1 MSSHLSAIAIEFNT
15 LQRETL
21 TAIVDTFVAAV
32 PSENDPDGFYA
43 AKGSDVG
50 ADIATEQYLRTHLPE
65 EQLAGLLQLIDAAGL
80 FGLKDQ
86 PQAGR
91 EEIIANLAG
100 ISPEAAGVIA
110 ALRQLS
116 VLFAYSLPGHGRN
129 PLWVGM
135 EYPGPAQTPPADA
148 RKTLEVI
155 TPSGETTLESDVVV
169 IGSGSGGGVAAAALA
184 QAGKRVIILE
194 AGSYWNESDFVQSE
208 PLAYQK
214 LFLRGGFFPSAD
226 GMVSIA
232 AGSTVGGGSTVNWSN
247 SLLTP
252 NTVRAC
258 WADDFGLTDVDT
270 PAFDEHLQAVFDRIK
285 CNDKV
290 ATQNGPHERL
300 RDGASELGYSYR
312 VATLNIDPEKYDPNL
327 IGYSGMGD
335 QTGAKQGTMRTYLQ
349 DASDAGAKLLPNV
362 WVDRILTEDG
372 MATGVEATYTDPQ
385 TQKTSSIVINA
396 PSVAVAAGSLETP
409 GLLLRSGIGGPA
421 VGAELRLHP
430 ASLVSGIYDEPQDPW
445 YGPAMAGIMNEF
457 AEVNEGYG
465 YLIECVQHLPGLF
478 TTVVPWLNGA
488 QHKEITRKYRYRA
501 DWVFIV
507 KDRGAGTVTIDENG
521 QSTFWYPF
529 TDELDRRHFREA
541 AVTSIRMHKAA
552 GAQQIFL
559 AGQPFAPWNR
569 GEDLEAFIAKVNEL
583 PIGPGGTPV
592 FSAHQM
598 CSAKLGSDPQTSVA
612 KPNGELH
619 DVTGVWIADASGMPS
634 CSGVNPMVSTM
645 ALARRT
651 AMNMLDQKGS

>member
-1 MSSHLSAIAIEFNT
+1 MTIEFTT
-15 LQRETL
+15 LQRQTL
-21 TAIVDTFVAAV
+21 TAIVDTFVASV
-32 PSENDPDGFYA
+32 PRDYDPDGFYA

-50 ADIATEQYLRTHLPE
+50 ADLATERYLLTHLPE
-65 EQLAGLLQLIDAAGL
+65 EQLAGLLQLIDGAGL
-80 FGLKDQ
+80 FEFKDQ
-86 PQAGR
+86 SQSVR
-91 EEIIANLAG
+91 EEILANLAA
-100 ISPEAAGVIA
+100 ISPEAAGAIA
-110 ALRQLS
+110 ALNRLS
-116 VLFAYSLPGHGRN
+116 VLFSYSLPGPDGHN
-129 PLWVGM
+129 PLWAGM
-135 EYPGPAQTPPADA
+135 GYPGPVQNPPPDA

-155 TPSGETTLESDVVV
+155 TPSGETTLDADVVV
-169 IGSGSGGGVAAAALA
+169 VGSGSGGGVAAAVLA
-184 QAGKRVIILE
+184 EAGKRVIIVE
-194 AGSYWNESDFVQSE
+194 GGGYHNESDFVQSE
-208 PLAYQK
+208 PAAYQK

-252 NTVRAC
+252 DTVRAC
-258 WADDFGLTDVDT
+258 WADAGLDDMNT
-270 PAFDEHLQAVFDRIK
+270 PAFDEHLQAVFERIQ

-300 RDGASELGYSYR
+300 QAGASALDYSYR
-312 VATLNIDPEKYDPNL
+312 VATLNIDPERYDPNL

-349 DASDAGAKLLPNV
+349 DASDAGAKLLPNT
-362 WVDRILTEDG
+362 WVNRILTDDG
-372 MATGVEATYTDPQ
+372 SAVGIEATYTDPRTGQ
-385 TQKTSSIVINA
+385 TSRVVINA
-396 PSVAVAAGSLETP
+396 PSVVSAAGSLETP

-457 AEVNEGYG
+457 AEANEGFG

-478 TTVVPWLNGA
+478 TTVVPWLDGA
-488 QHKEITRKYRYRA
+488 AHKDLTRQYRYRA
-501 DWVFIV
+501 DWVFLV
-507 KDRGAGTVTIDENG
+507 KDRGAGSVTIDDNG

-529 TDELDRRHFREA
+529 TDDLDRRHFREA
-541 AVTSIRMHKAA
+541 AETAIRMQEAA

-559 AGQPFAPWNR
+559 AGQPFAPWTR
-569 GEDLEAFIAKVNEL
+569 GEDLEAFIAKVNEI

-619 DVTGVWIADASGMPS
+619 DVAGVWIADASGMPS

-651 AMNMLDQKGS
+651 AVNMLDHA

>member
-1 MSSHLSAIAIEFNT
+1 MEIEFNP
-15 LQRETL
+15 LQRKTL

-32 PSENDPDGFYA
+32 PREDDPGGFYA
-43 AKGSDVG
+43 TKGSDVG
-50 ADIATEQYLRTHLPE
+50 ADVATEQYLVTHLPD
-65 EQLAGLLQLIDAAGL
+65 EQLAGLLQLLDTAAL
-80 FGLKDQ
+80 IGLKNQ
-86 PQAGR
+86 PQAVR
-91 EEIIANLAG
+91 EAIVANLAG
-100 ISPEAAGVIA
+100 ISPETAGAIA
-110 ALRQLS
+110 ALYQLS
-116 VLFAYSLPGHGRN
+116 VIFAYSLPGPQGHN

-135 EYPGPAQTPPADA
+135 GYPGPVQAPPPDA
-148 RKTLEVI
+148 PKTLQVL
-155 TPSGETTLESDVVV
+155 TPSGETTMGADVVV
-169 IGSGSGGGVAAAALA
+169 VGSGSGGGVAAAVLA

-194 AGSYWNESDFVQSE
+194 AGGYFNESDFVQLE
-208 PLAYQK
+208 PLAYRN

-232 AGSTVGGGSTVNWSN
+232 AGSNVGGGSTVNWSN

-252 NTVRAC
+252 ATVRTS
-258 WADDFGLTDVDT
+258 WAKGGLTDVDT
-270 PAFDEHLQAVFDRIK
+270 PAFDEHLQAVFERIN

-290 ATQNGPHERL
+290 ATQNAPHQRL
-300 RDGASELGYSYR
+300 RQGASKLGYSYR
-312 VATLNIDPEKYDPNL
+312 VAMLNIDPDRYDPNL

-335 QTGAKQGTMRTYLQ
+335 QTGAKQGTLRTYLQ
-349 DASDAGAKLLPNV
+349 DASDAGAKLLPNTRA
-362 WVDRILTEDG
+362 DRIRTESG
-372 MATGVEATYTDPQ
+372 KAVGVEATYTDPQ
-385 TQKTSSIVINA
+385 THETSRVVIHA
-396 PSVAVAAGSLETP
+396 SSVVAAAGALETP
-409 GLLLRSGIGGPA
+409 ALLLRSGIGGPA

-430 ASLVSGIYDEPQDPW
+430 ASLVTGIYDEPQDPW

-457 AEVNEGYG
+457 AEVNDCYG
-465 YLIECVQHLPGLF
+465 YIVECVQHLPGLF
-478 TTVVPWLNGA
+478 TTVVPWLSGA
-488 QHKEITRKYRYRA
+488 QHKELTRKYRYRA

-521 QSTFWYPF
+521 QSIHRYPF

-541 AVTSIRMHKAA
+541 AETSIRMQEAA
-552 GAQQIFL
+552 GAQQIFV
-559 AGQPFAPWNR
+559 AGQPFPPWKR
-569 GEDLEAFIAKVNEL
+569 GEDLEAFIEKVNQV

-619 DVTGVWIADASGMPS
+619 DTTGVWIADASGMPC

-651 AMNMLDQKGS
+651 ATNMLNER

>member
-1 MSSHLSAIAIEFNT
+1 
-15 LQRETL
+15 
-21 TAIVDTFVAAV
+21 
-32 PSENDPDGFYA
+32 
-43 AKGSDVG
+43 
-50 ADIATEQYLRTHLPE
+50 
-65 EQLAGLLQLIDAAGL
+65 
-80 FGLKDQ
+80 
-86 PQAGR
+86 
-91 EEIIANLAG
+91 
-100 ISPEAAGVIA
+100 
-110 ALRQLS
+110 
-116 VLFAYSLPGHGRN
+116 
-129 PLWVGM
+129 
-135 EYPGPAQTPPADA
+135 
-148 RKTLEVI
+148 
-155 TPSGETTLESDVVV
+155 
-169 IGSGSGGGVAAAALA
+169 
-184 QAGKRVIILE
+184 VIILE
-194 AGSYWNESDFVQSE
+194 GGGYHNESDFVQSE
-208 PLAYQK
+208 LAAYQS

-252 NTVRAC
+252 DTVRAC
-258 WADDFGLTDVDT
+258 WAKAGLTDVDT
-270 PAFDEHLQAVFDRIK
+270 EAFDEHLQAVFDRIQ

-300 RDGASELGYSYR
+300 SDGASQLGYSYR
-312 VATLNIDPEKYDPNL
+312 VANLNIDPEKYDPNL

-362 WVDRILTEDG
+362 WVDRILTDAG
-372 MATGVEATYTDPQ
+372 AAAGVEATYTDPQ
-385 TQKTSSIVINA
+385 TQQTSRVVIHA
-396 PSVAVAAGSLETP
+396 PSVVAAAGSLETP

-430 ASLVSGIYDEPQDPW
+430 ASLVSGIYHETQDPW

-457 AEVNEGYG
+457 AETDEGFG
-465 YLIECVQHLPGLF
+465 YIIECVQHLPGLF
-478 TTVVPWLNGA
+478 TTVVPWLDGA
-488 QHKEITRKYRYRA
+488 QHKELTRRYRYRA

-507 KDRGAGTVTIDENG
+507 KDRGAGSVTIDENG

-541 AVTSIRMHKAA
+541 AATAIRMQEAA
-552 GAQQIFL
+552 GAQHIFL
-559 AGQPFAPWNR
+559 AGQPFAPWTR
-569 GEDLEAFIAKVNEL
+569 GEDLEAFIEKVNQVA
-583 PIGPGGTPV
+583 IGPGGTPV

-598 CSAKLGSDPQTSVA
+598 CSAKMGSDPQTSVA

-651 AMNMLDQKGS
+651 AMNMLNPACT

>member
-1 MSSHLSAIAIEFNT
+1 MPTQFTT
-15 LQRETL
+15 LQCETL
-21 TAIVDTFVAAV
+21 TAIVDTYVASVAR
-32 PSENDPDGFYA
+32 EDDPDGFYA

-50 ADIATEQYLRTHLPE
+50 ADVATEQYLLTRLPE
-65 EQLAGLLQLIDAAGL
+65 VQLAGMLALIDGL
-80 FGLKDQ
+80 ALFEFKDQ
-86 PQAGR
+86 PQAAR
-91 EEIIANLAG
+91 EEILANVAA
-100 ISPEAAGVIA
+100 ISPEAAGAVA
-110 ALRQLS
+110 ALNQLS
-116 VLFAYSLPGHGRN
+116 VLFAYSLPGPDGHNR
-129 PLWVGM
+129 LWAGM
-135 EYPGPAQTPPADA
+135 GYPGPAQNPPPNS

-155 TPSGETTLESDVVV
+155 AVSGETTLEADVVV
-169 IGSGSGGGVAAAALA
+169 VGSGSGGGVAAAVLA
-184 QAGKRVIILE
+184 EAGKRVIILE
-194 AGSYWNESDFVQSE
+194 AGSYHTESDFVQSE
-208 PLAYQK
+208 VAAYQN

-252 NTVRAC
+252 STVRSH
-258 WADDFGLTDVDT
+258 WAEAGLTDVDT
-270 PAFDEHLQAVFDRIK
+270 PAFDEHLQAVFERIQ

-290 ATQNGPHERL
+290 ATQNGPHARL
-300 RDGASELGYSYR
+300 SDGASRLGYAYR
-312 VATLNIDPEKYDPNL
+312 VATLNIDPERYDPNL

-372 MATGVEATYTDPQ
+372 VAVGVQATYTDPQ
-385 TQKTSSIVINA
+385 TQQTSRVVINA
-396 PSVAVAAGSLETP
+396 PAVVAAAGSLETP

-430 ASLVSGIYDEPQDPW
+430 ASLVSGVYDEPQDPW

-457 AEVNEGYG
+457 AEADEGFG

-478 TTVVPWLNGA
+478 TTVVPWLDGA
-488 QHKEITRKYRYRA
+488 QHKELTRKYRYRA

-507 KDRGAGTVTIDENG
+507 KDRGAGSVTLDENG

-529 TDELDRRHFREA
+529 SDELDRRHFREA
-541 AVTSIRMHKAA
+541 AVTSIRMHEAA
-552 GAQQIFL
+552 GAQQIFV

-569 GEDLEAFIAKVNEL
+569 GEDLEAFIAKVNDI
-583 PIGPGGTPV
+583 PIGPGGIPV

-612 KPNGELH
+612 KPSGELH
-619 DVTGVWIADASGMPS
+619 DSTGVWIADASGMPS

-651 AMNMLDQKGS
+651 AMNMLGEN

>member
-1 MSSHLSAIAIEFNT
+1 MAIEFNT
-15 LQRETL
+15 LQRKTL

-32 PSENDPDGFYA
+32 PREDDPGGFYA

-50 ADIATEQYLRTHLPE
+50 ADVATEQYLVTHLPE
-65 EQLAGLLQLIDAAGL
+65 EQLAGLLQLIDTAGL
-80 FGLKDQ
+80 VGLKNQ
-86 PQAGR
+86 PQAVR
-91 EEIIANLAG
+91 EAIIANLAG
-100 ISPEAAGVIA
+100 ISPETAGAID
-110 ALRQLS
+110 ALYRLS
-116 VLFAYSLPGHGRN
+116 VLFAYSLPGPESGN
-129 PLWVGM
+129 PLWAGM
-135 EYPGPAQTPPADA
+135 GYPGMVQAPPQTP
-148 RKTLEVI
+148 KTLDVI
-155 TPSGETTLESDVVV
+155 TPSGDTTLDTDVVV
-169 IGSGSGGGVAAAALA
+169 VGSGSGGGVAAAVLA
-184 QAGKRVIILE
+184 DAGKRVIILE
-194 AGSYWNESDFVQSE
+194 AGGYFNESDFVQLE
-208 PLAYQK
+208 PLAYRN

-252 NTVRAC
+252 ATVRAS
-258 WADDFGLTDVDT
+258 WAKDGLTDVDT
-270 PAFDEHLQAVFDRIK
+270 PAFDEHLQAVFDRIN

-290 ATQNGPHERL
+290 ATQNGPHKRL
-300 RDGASELGYSYR
+300 AEGAAKLGYSYR
-312 VATLNIDPEKYDPNL
+312 VAMLNIDPDRYDPNV
-327 IGYSGMGD
+327 IGWSGMGD

-349 DASDAGAKLLPNV
+349 DASDAGAKLLPNTRA
-362 WVDRILTEDG
+362 DRILTENSK
-372 MATGVEATYTDPQ
+372 AVGVEATYIDPQ
-385 TQKTSSIVINA
+385 TQASCRVVIRA
-396 PSVAVAAGSLETP
+396 PSVVAAAGSLETP
-409 GLLLRSGIGGPA
+409 ALLLRSGIGGPA

-457 AEVNEGYG
+457 AEVNDCFGY
-465 YLIECVQHLPGLF
+465 IVECVQHLPGLF
-478 TTVVPWLNGA
+478 TTVVPWLSGE
-488 QHKEITRKYRYRA
+488 QHKELTRKYRHRA

-507 KDRGAGTVTIDENG
+507 KDRGAGTVTVDENG
-521 QSTFWYPF
+521 QSVHRYPF

-541 AVTSIRMHKAA
+541 AVTSIRMQEAA

-559 AGQPFAPWNR
+559 AGQPFPPWNR
-569 GEDLEAFIAKVNEL
+569 GEDLEAFIDKVNQV

-598 CSAKLGSDPQTSVA
+598 CSAKLGGDPQTSVA

-619 DVTGVWIADASGMPS
+619 DTTGVWIADASGMPC

-651 AMNMLDQKGS
+651 ATNMLKQH

>member
-1 MSSHLSAIAIEFNT
+1 MPIEFTT

-21 TAIVDTFVAAV
+21 TAVVDTFVASVAR
-32 PSENDPDGFYA
+32 EDDPHGFYA

-50 ADIATEQYLRTHLPE
+50 ADAATEHYLRTRLPE
-65 EQLAGLLQLIDAAGL
+65 VQLAGMLQLIDGL
-80 FGLKDQ
+80 ALFEFKGQ
-86 PQAGR
+86 PQAAR
-91 EEIIANLAG
+91 EEILANVAA
-100 ISPEAAGVIA
+100 ISPEAAEAVA
-110 ALRQLS
+110 ALNQLS
-116 VLFAYSLPGHGRN
+116 VLFAYSLPGPDGHN
-129 PLWVGM
+129 PLWSGM
-135 EYPGPAQTPPADA
+135 GYPGPVQNPPQDS
-148 RKTLEVI
+148 RKTLDVI
-155 TPSGETTLESDVVV
+155 TVCGETTLEADVVV
-169 IGSGSGGGVAAAALA
+169 VGSGSGGGVAAAVLA
-184 QAGKRVIILE
+184 EAGKRVIILE
-194 AGSYWNESDFVQSE
+194 AGSYYNESDFVQSE
-208 PLAYQK
+208 VAAYQN

-252 NTVRAC
+252 STVRSH
-258 WADDFGLTDVDT
+258 WAQAGLTDVDT
-270 PAFDEHLQAVFDRIK
+270 PAFDEHLQAVFERIQ

-290 ATQNGPHERL
+290 ATQNGPHARL
-300 RDGASELGYSYR
+300 SDGASKLGYAYR
-312 VATLNIDPEKYDPNL
+312 VATLNIDPERYDPNL

-362 WVDRILTEDG
+362 WVDRILTEG
-372 MATGVEATYTDPQ
+372 NAAVGVEATYTDPQ
-385 TQKTSSIVINA
+385 TQQTSRVLINA
-396 PSVAVAAGSLETP
+396 PAVVAAAGSLETP

-430 ASLVSGIYDEPQDPW
+430 ASLVSGVYDEPQDPW

-457 AEVNEGYG
+457 AETDEGFG

-478 TTVVPWLNGA
+478 TTVVPWLDGA
-488 QHKEITRKYRYRA
+488 QHKELTRKYRYRA

-507 KDRGAGTVTIDENG
+507 KDRGAGSVTLDENG

-529 TDELDRRHFREA
+529 TDELDRRHFRAA
-541 AVTSIRMHKAA
+541 AVTSIRMHEAA
-552 GAQQIFL
+552 GAEQIFV
-559 AGQPFAPWNR
+559 AGQPFAPWKR
-569 GEDLEAFIAKVNEL
+569 GEDLEAFIAKVCEI
-583 PIGPGGTPV
+583 PIGPGGVPV

-598 CSAKLGSDPQTSVA
+598 CSAKLGSDPRTSVA

-651 AMNMLDQKGS
+651 AMNMLG

>member
-1 MSSHLSAIAIEFNT
+1 
-15 LQRETL
+15 
-21 TAIVDTFVAAV
+21 
-32 PSENDPDGFYA
+32 
-43 AKGSDVG
+43 
-50 ADIATEQYLRTHLPE
+50 
-65 EQLAGLLQLIDAAGL
+65 
-80 FGLKDQ
+80 
-86 PQAGR
+86 
-91 EEIIANLAG
+91 
-100 ISPEAAGVIA
+100 
-110 ALRQLS
+110 
-116 VLFAYSLPGHGRN
+116 VLFAYSLPGTDGRN

-135 EYPGPAQTPPADA
+135 GYPGPAQNPPSDS

-155 TPSGETTLESDVVV
+155 TVSGETTLEADVVV
-169 IGSGSGGGVAAAALA
+169 VGSGSGGGVAAAALA
-184 QAGKRVIILE
+184 EAGKRVIILE
-194 AGSYWNESDFVQSE
+194 AGSYYNESDFVQSE
-208 PLAYQK
+208 LAAYQS

-252 NTVRAC
+252 NTVRSH
-258 WADDFGLTDVDT
+258 WAAAGLTDVNT
-270 PAFDEHLQAVFDRIK
+270 PAFDEHLQAVFDRIQ

-300 RDGASELGYSYR
+300 SDGASKLGYAYR
-312 VATLNIDPEKYDPNL
+312 VATLNIDPERYDPNL

-362 WVDRILTEDG
+362 WVEKILTDDG
-372 MATGVEATYTDPQ
+372 AAVGVEATYTDPQ
-385 TQKTSSIVINA
+385 TRQTSLVVIHA
-396 PSVAVAAGSLETP
+396 PAVVAAAGSLETP

-430 ASLVSGIYDEPQDPW
+430 ASLVSGVYDEPQDPW

-457 AEVNEGYG
+457 AECNEGYG

-478 TTVVPWLNGA
+478 TTVVPWLDGA
-488 QHKEITRKYRYRA
+488 QHKELTRKYRYRA

-507 KDRGAGTVTIDENG
+507 KDRGAGSVTLDENG

-529 TDELDRRHFREA
+529 DDELDRCHFREA
-541 AVTSIRMHKAA
+541 AETCIRMHEAA

-569 GEDLEAFIAKVNEL
+569 GEDLSAFIGNVHQI

-634 CSGVNPMVSTM
+634 CSGVNPMVTTM

-651 AMNMLDQKGS
+651 AMNMLDER

>member
-1 MSSHLSAIAIEFNT
+1 M
-15 LQRETL
+15 
-21 TAIVDTFVAAV
+21 

-385 TQKTSSIVINA
+385 TQKTSRIVINA

-488 QHKEITRKYRYRA
+488 QHKELTRKYRYRA

-541 AVTSIRMHKAA
+541 AVTSIRMHEAA

>member
-1 MSSHLSAIAIEFNT
+1 LPIEFTT

-21 TAIVDTFVAAV
+21 TAIVDTFVASV
-32 PSENDPDGFYA
+32 PREDDPDGFYA
-43 AKGSDVG
+43 ANGSDVG
-50 ADIATEQYLRTHLPE
+50 ADVAIEHYLLTHLPE
-65 EQLAGLLQLIDAAGL
+65 AQLVGLLQLIDGAAL
-80 FGLKDQ
+80 FEFKDEPQ
-86 PQAGR
+86 PVR
-91 EEIIANLAG
+91 EDIVANLAA
-100 ISPEAAGVIA
+100 ISPEAAGAIA
-110 ALRQLS
+110 ALNQLS
-116 VLFAYSLPGHGRN
+116 VLFAYSLPGPDGRN

-135 EYPGPAQTPPADA
+135 GYPGPVQYPPSDA

-155 TPSGETTLESDVVV
+155 TPSGETTLEADVVV
-169 IGSGSGGGVAAAALA
+169 VGSGSGGGVAAAVLT
-184 QAGKRVIILE
+184 QAGKRVIIVE
-194 AGSYWNESDFVQSE
+194 GGGYHNESDFVQSE
-208 PLAYQK
+208 PAAYQK

-258 WADDFGLTDVDT
+258 WANDFGLTDVDT
-270 PAFDEHLQAVFDRIK
+270 PAFDEHLQAVFERIQ

-300 RDGASELGYSYR
+300 WDGASKLGYSYR

-349 DASDAGAKLLPNV
+349 DASDAGAKLLPNT
-362 WVDRILTEDG
+362 WVNRILTENG
-372 MATGVEATYTDPQ
+372 AAVGVEATYTDPQ
-385 TQKTSSIVINA
+385 TQETSRVVIHA
-396 PSVAVAAGSLETP
+396 PSVVAAAGSLETP

-430 ASLVSGIYDEPQDPW
+430 ASLVSGVYDEPQDPW

-457 AEVNEGYG
+457 AEVDEGFG

-478 TTVVPWLNGA
+478 TTVVPWLDGA
-488 QHKEITRKYRYRA
+488 QHKELTRKYRYRA

-507 KDRGAGTVTIDENG
+507 KDRGAGSVTIDENG

-541 AVTSIRMHKAA
+541 AVTSIRMHEAA

-569 GEDLEAFIAKVNEL
+569 GEDLEAFIEKVNEV
-583 PIGPGGTPV
+583 PIGPGGAPV

-619 DVTGVWIADASGMPS
+619 DVKGVWIADASGMPS
-634 CSGVNPMVSTM
+634 CSGVNPMVTTM

-651 AMNMLDQKGS
+651 AMNMLGHD

>member
-1 MSSHLSAIAIEFNT
+1 MGIEFNP
-15 LQRETL
+15 LQRKTL

-32 PSENDPDGFYA
+32 PREDDPTGFYA
-43 AKGSDVG
+43 AKGSDIG
-50 ADIATEQYLRTHLPE
+50 ADVAAEQYLVTSLPE
-65 EQLAGLLQLIDAAGL
+65 EQLAGLLQLIDTGGL
-80 FGLKDQ
+80 VGLKNQ
-86 PQAGR
+86 PQPVR
-91 EEIIANLAG
+91 EAIIANLAG
-100 ISPEAAGVIA
+100 ISPESAKAVA
-110 ALRQLS
+110 ALYQLS
-116 VLFAYSLPGHGRN
+116 VIFAYSLPGLEGAN
-129 PLWVGM
+129 PLWAGM
-135 EYPGPAQTPPADA
+135 GYPGPVQAPPPDA
-148 RKTLEVI
+148 PKTLEVI
-155 TPSGETTLESDVVV
+155 TPSGETTLEADVVV
-169 IGSGSGGGVAAAALA
+169 VGSGSGGGVAAAVLA

-194 AGSYWNESDFVQSE
+194 AGSYFNEADFVQLE
-208 PLAYQK
+208 PLAYQN

-252 NTVRAC
+252 ATVRRS
-258 WADDFGLTDVDT
+258 WAEDGLTDVDT
-270 PAFDEHLQAVFDRIK
+270 PAFDEHLQAVFDRIN

-290 ATQNGPHERL
+290 ATQNGPHQRL
-300 RDGASELGYSYR
+300 AEGAAKLGYSYR
-312 VATLNIDPEKYDPNL
+312 VAMLNIDPERYDPNL
-327 IGYSGMGD
+327 IGWSGMGD

-349 DASDAGAKLLPNV
+349 DASDAGAKLLPNTRAE
-362 WVDRILTEDG
+362 RILTENG
-372 MATGVEATYTDPQ
+372 AAVGVEATYTDPQ
-385 TQKTSSIVINA
+385 TQQTSRVVIHA
-396 PSVAVAAGSLETP
+396 PSVVAAAGALETP
-409 GLLLRSGIGGPA
+409 ALLLRSGIGGAA

-457 AEVNEGYG
+457 AEVNDCHGY
-465 YLIECVQHLPGLF
+465 IVECVQHLPGLF
-478 TTVVPWLNGA
+478 TTVVPWLSGA
-488 QHKEITRKYRYRA
+488 QHKELTRQYRYRA

-521 QSTFWYPF
+521 ESAHWYPF

-541 AVTSIRMHKAA
+541 AVTSIRMQEAA

-559 AGQPFAPWNR
+559 AGQPFAPWQR
-569 GEDLEAFIAKVNEL
+569 GEDLEAYIEKVNQV

-598 CSAKLGSDPQTSVA
+598 CSAKLGSDPQTCVA

-619 DVTGVWIADASGMPS
+619 DTTGVWIADASGMPC

-651 AMNMLDQKGS
+651 AMNMLNQH

>member
-1 MSSHLSAIAIEFNT
+1 M
-15 LQRETL
+15 
-21 TAIVDTFVAAV
+21 
-32 PSENDPDGFYA
+32 
-43 AKGSDVG
+43 
-50 ADIATEQYLRTHLPE
+50 
-65 EQLAGLLQLIDAAGL
+65 
-80 FGLKDQ
+80 
-86 PQAGR
+86 
-91 EEIIANLAG
+91 
-100 ISPEAAGVIA
+100 
-110 ALRQLS
+110 
-116 VLFAYSLPGHGRN
+116 LFAYGLPGPDGRN
-129 PLWVGM
+129 PLWAGM
-135 EYPGPAQTPPADA
+135 GYPGPAQNPPQDS

-155 TPSGETTLESDVVV
+155 TVSGETTLDADVVV
-169 IGSGSGGGVAAAALA
+169 VGSGSGGGVAAAALA
-184 QAGKRVIILE
+184 EAGKRVIILE
-194 AGSYWNESDFVQSE
+194 AGSYYNESDFVQSE
-208 PLAYQK
+208 VAAYQK

-252 NTVRAC
+252 NTVRSH
-258 WADDFGLTDVDT
+258 WAKAGLTDVDT
-270 PAFDEHLQAVFDRIK
+270 PAFDEHLQAVFERIR

-300 RDGASELGYSYR
+300 SDGASQLGYSYR
-312 VATLNIDPEKYDPNL
+312 VANLNIDPEKYDPNL

-362 WVDRILTEDG
+362 WVDRILTDDG
-372 MATGVEATYTDPQ
+372 AAVGVEATYTDPQ
-385 TQKTSSIVINA
+385 TQQTSRVVIHA
-396 PSVAVAAGSLETP
+396 PSVVAAAGSLETP

-430 ASLVSGIYDEPQDPW
+430 ASLVSGVYDEPQDPW

-457 AEVNEGYG
+457 AEMDEGFG
-465 YLIECVQHLPGLF
+465 YIIECVQHLPGLF
-478 TTVVPWLNGA
+478 TTVVPWLDGA
-488 QHKEITRKYRYRA
+488 QHKELTRKYRYRA

-507 KDRGAGTVTIDENG
+507 KDRGAGTRH
-521 QSTFWYPF
+521 
-529 TDELDRRHFREA
+529 DRRERSVDVLVSVHRRTRPSPFPRGRGRRLSGCTRPQVRNRSFSPA
-541 AVTSIRMHKAA
+541 SRSR
-552 GAQQIFL
+552 L
-559 AGQPFAPWNR
+559 GQR
-569 GEDLEAFIAKVNEL
+569 GEDLEAFIEKVNQVA
-583 PIGPGGTPV
+583 IGPGGTPV

-598 CSAKLGSDPQTSVA
+598 CSAKMGSDPQTSVA

-651 AMNMLDQKGS
+651 AMNMLNPACAQ